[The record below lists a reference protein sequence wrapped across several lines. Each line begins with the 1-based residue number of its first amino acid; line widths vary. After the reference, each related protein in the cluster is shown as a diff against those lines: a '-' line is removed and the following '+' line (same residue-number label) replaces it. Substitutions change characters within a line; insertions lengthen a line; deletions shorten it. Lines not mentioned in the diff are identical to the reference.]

1 MRVLQ
6 LLSSTGFHGAESM
19 AAILIRQLH
28 ELGVTVDVAVFEN
41 AGRGDRRI
49 LEVVAPYIREG
60 LVVPCRGRLDRSTI
74 VALRKYIVQYRLDLI
89 HSHKYK
95 TTLYSLLSRWH
106 TPCRVVATYHNWLSD
121 TMALRLYAALDKH
134 LARFCDAAVGVSEQI
149 ARELRRYVPVE
160 RVHHID
166 NGVDIHA
173 YRRVLPVAEAK
184 RALGLPEDC
193 AAIGFVGR
201 FSAQKGI
208 VYLLR
213 ALAALPPSLQ
223 ANVQLIIVGD
233 GEQRS
238 SLTEQARALGLAART
253 HFLGTRNDMPSI
265 YSALDVFVLP
275 SEREAFPMVVLEA
288 MACGLPIIA
297 TDVGDTARIIEDGVS
312 GRVIAPRD
320 VNALRQALGELLED
334 PVRAQR
340 MGEAAQERVAGRFS
354 SARMAQS
361 YHEIYERLLLSP
373 TQG

>member
-1 MRVLQ
+1 M
-6 LLSSTGFHGAESM
+6 
-19 AAILIRQLH
+19 
-28 ELGVTVDVAVFEN
+28 GVTVDVGVFDN
-41 AGRGDRRI
+41 YGRGDRRI
-49 LEVVAPYIREG
+49 LEVAAPYILEG
-60 LVVPCRGRLDRSTI
+60 IVIPSRGQLDRSTI
-74 VALRKYIVQYRLDLI
+74 TTLRKYIARRQPDLV
-89 HSHKYK
+89 HSHAYK
-95 TTLYSLLSRWH
+95 TTFYALLARRRTS
-106 TPCRVVATYHNWLSD
+106 CRLIATYHNWLSD
-121 TMALRLYAALDKH
+121 TMALRLYAALDKR
-134 LARFCDAAVGVSEQI
+134 LARFCDAAVGVSEQV
-149 ARELRRYVPVE
+149 AQELRRYVPVE
-160 RVHHID
+160 RVHHIA
-166 NGVDIHA
+166 NGVDIYA
-173 YRRVLPVAEAK
+173 YRRVVPAAEAK

-201 FSAQKGI
+201 VSAQKGI

-233 GEQRS
+233 GDQRS
-238 SLTEQARALGLAART
+238 SLTEQARVLGLVDRT
-253 HFLGTRNDMPSI
+253 HFLGARNDMLSI

-288 MACGLPIIA
+288 MACGLPVIA

-312 GRVIAPRD
+312 GRVIALRD

-340 MGEAAQERVAGRFS
+340 MGEAARERVASRFS

-361 YHEIYERLLLSP
+361 YYAIYERLLLSP